1 MHSFQQ
7 DIRKT
12 LTQYALIPV
21 LAIALLGT
29 LLGWWS
35 WQHDVEERSIQ
46 VSATAADVLN
56 TLLKDYEN
64 RVNYVVENE
73 DFYNLQQDS
82 GHRRA
87 VYEWL
92 YHEVNITHDNTLF
105 YLIDPAGKILLS
117 NRKHLPAYLE
127 DTPMDWGIWQRLRKQ
142 PDNVLLAFSP
152 RMDAKNSDLL
162 LARAVVRQGE
172 LKGYWVFVVRG
183 EYIVNAINSP
193 YMDFALVN
201 NFGYASIATNQVLQD
216 KEFQTLP
223 KQVLGKDK
231 QIANVN
237 NEDFYITNS
246 KLATGDFFIYS
257 AMSVSALEERYLLA
271 AGILLLV
278 LLVMIP
284 VLILRVRKESLTR
297 AKAAD
302 ELIEAFSALKHGD
315 LESKLKL
322 EGQDFEVVVNSYNHM
337 VNSLQKLMLQNEARA
352 KANAVSE
359 IRQLEA
365 QFHPHFIFNTLEN
378 IKFMVKLNP
387 EAAMKMI
394 VDLSAIL
401 RYGINNLAQQV
412 TLAEDWQYTARYLE
426 IMQYRFG
433 KRLQCHFDI
442 DVDMDRVMIPKLI
455 FQPILENAIK
465 YGEGKDGTISIG
477 LAVKKIAAELVIQVT
492 NGGPAILPEQM
503 AELQKLL
510 NGTDNPTI
518 HTGIYNVH
526 RRLRLTY
533 GKNYGVT
540 LASPKTGGTVASL
553 HLPYICCSKN
563 KNENGRGRKPEW

>member
-105 YLIDPAGKILLS
+105 YLVDPAGKILLS

-142 PDNVLLAFSP
+142 PDNVLLEFSP

-442 DVDMDRVMIPKLI
+442 DVDMDKVMIPKLI

-526 RRLRLTY
+526 RRLRLIY

>member
-12 LTQYALIPV
+12 LTQYTLIPV

-64 RVNYVVENE
+64 RVSYVVENE

-142 PDNVLLAFSP
+142 PDSVLLEFSP

-172 LKGYWVFVVRG
+172 LKGYWVFVIRG

-553 HLPYICCSKN
+553 HLPYICCGK
-563 KNENGRGRKPEW
+563 KQE